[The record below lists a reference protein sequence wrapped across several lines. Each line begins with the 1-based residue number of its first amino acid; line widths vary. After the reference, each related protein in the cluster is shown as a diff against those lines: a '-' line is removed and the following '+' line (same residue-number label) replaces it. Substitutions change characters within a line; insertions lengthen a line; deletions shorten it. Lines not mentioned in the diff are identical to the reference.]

1 MKKRNKLWIGLLISL
16 LVMAFIPFQALAAGS
31 ETVSVVVPVE
41 QIFNVSNANADDL
54 DSSFNYCLLPKDTTA
69 PMPDGSTDSGYA
81 FSLKGTTKQSIGPIV
96 FTHAGLYEYEVK
108 PVIGQ
113 QKDHYTYDTSAYT
126 VKINIKNSGD
136 SLIAEVFVFN
146 STNEKVDGICYTNSY
161 AGVVVPTVP
170 PESPF
175 TGITGNMTLLAILV
189 ATIIAGGALI
199 VVRSRKQQH
208 S

>member
-1 MKKRNKLWIGLLISL
+1 
-16 LVMAFIPFQALAAGS
+16 MAGVFGQ
-31 ETVSVVVPVE
+31 
-41 QIFNVSNANADDL
+41 FN
-54 DSSFNYCLLPKDTTA
+54 
-69 PMPDGSTDSGYA
+69 SG
-81 FSLKGTTKQSIGPIV
+81 V
-96 FTHAGLYEYEVK
+96 
-108 PVIGQ
+108 
-113 QKDHYTYDTSAYT
+113 DNT

-146 STNEKVDGICYTNSY
+146 SANEKVDGICYTNSY

-189 ATIIAGGALI
+189 ATIIAGGTLI